1 MIDDIFDGSS
11 HLSTIRDP
19 QVIDCQMVF
28 GTGFDTEILR
38 DSPAMVKGFGGD
50 RYVIIL
56 HEDLND
62 NIMLS
67 YQLML

>member
-1 MIDDIFDGSS
+1 
-11 HLSTIRDP
+11 
-19 QVIDCQMVF
+19 MVF